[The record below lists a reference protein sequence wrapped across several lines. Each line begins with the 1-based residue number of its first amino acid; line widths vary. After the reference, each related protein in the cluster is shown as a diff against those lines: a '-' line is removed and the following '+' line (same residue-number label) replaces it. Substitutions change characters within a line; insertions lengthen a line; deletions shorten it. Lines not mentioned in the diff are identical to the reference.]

1 MALAFGGSRSELGS
15 RRSTVTN
22 REQILKTLGVA
33 SVPLD
38 DDELS
43 QRAGVAPRQAV
54 NQICNALAAEKL
66 ITREPGRY
74 GKLVNSIAPAHRD
87 QTAEEA
93 GLADSAPE
101 VSTTVLSQPEVSEA
115 PGGSSIEQR
124 DAEAV
129 MLLSLGQRLG
139 VKLAPRR
146 FIHPSGARVEVDG
159 ADADVTV
166 LVECWAHQ
174 GSAKTAQKYKLV
186 NDAVKLNWIARS
198 LDPAPLRLIICVS
211 DVAAISHLKGKSWH
225 AHAIAELGATFEV
238 VELPEDL
245 VAGITAAQIRQF
257 R

>member
-1 MALAFGGSRSELGS
+1 M
-15 RRSTVTN
+15 TN
-22 REQILKTLGVA
+22 RDRILKTLSVA

-43 QRAGVAPRQAV
+43 QRAGVTPRQAV

-66 ITREPGRY
+66 ITRAPGLY
-74 GKLVNSIAPAHRD
+74 GKLVNSIALARRD

-93 GLADSAPE
+93 GLVDSAAD
-101 VSTTVLSQPEVSEA
+101 VSSTILSRPEVSEA
-115 PGGSSIEQR
+115 PAGSSIEQFN
-124 DAEAV
+124 AEAV

-139 VKLAPRR
+139 VELVPRR

-159 ADADVTV
+159 SDADVTV

-174 GSAKTAQKYKLV
+174 GAAKAAQKYKLV

-211 DVAAISHLKGKSWH
+211 DAAAISHLKGKSWH

-238 VELPEDL
+238 VELPVDL
-245 VAGITAAQIRQF
+245 LAAIAAAQIRQF